1 MESSILQNSKAHPA
15 VVAAAKLLVEPIRQH
30 VRYKGTISAETVYT
44 MGVGERALRS
54 VAATQK
60 PAVIVL
66 AFRAAGLIRTNDRV
80 QNYEPSARYRKT
92 YLWAAPAGVTL

>member
-1 MESSILQNSKAHPA
+1 MESSILQNSKAHPT
-15 VVAAAKLLVEPIRQH
+15 VIAAAKLLVDPIRNFI
-30 VRYKGTISAETVYT
+30 RKNATISAESVY
-44 MGVGERALRS
+44 MMSEGQRVLAS
-54 VAATQK
+54 VTATQK

-92 YLWAAPAGVTL
+92 FLWAAPAGVTL